1 MIAALGGFTASLGRP
16 KIPCWWGPA
25 MRSLAVFFLLAGTA
39 ASAFAMKRVTVAQLE
54 QEVAALQGKTDGKA
68 ARQLADLQLTE
79 RLSATTFARLQTE
92 TPGPKARQALLI
104 LADTATFLD
113 LPPAEVTEGP
123 APDLPTQRRILTQ
136 TINYVTQTLHQL
148 PSFSATRATTRFQD
162 TPRDMQGKTVYMS
175 YSYQPL
181 HLADISSS
189 SVVFRDG
196 QEVVDVAAKS
206 KKNELAIHG
215 LTTRGEFGPI
225 LFTVLL
231 DMTHSTLKWSHWEHA
246 LDKTLAVF
254 AFTVPREQSHYQVGA
269 CCLSNDPSHA
279 FSGYRGQIAVDPANG
294 TVFRIVVQAELKP
307 TDPISRADI
316 LVEYGPVE
324 IGGKSYICPVRSVAI
339 LVDNTVPTAT
349 AWSFPT
355 GRISPTIAGESL
367 PVHTQTQVDDVAFTQ
382 YHLFRAESR
391 MVVVGTSDQQE
402 APNSSGTAP
411 EH

>member
-1 MIAALGGFTASLGRP
+1 VLSKAATH
-16 KIPCWWGPA
+16 
-25 MRSLAVFFLLAGTA
+25 SLAVFFLLAGTA
-39 ASAFAMKRVTVAQLE
+39 ASAFAIKRVTIAQLG
-54 QEVAALQGKTDGKA
+54 QEVAALQGKTDAKA
-68 ARQLADLQLTE
+68 ARQLAALQLTE

-104 LADTATFLD
+104 LADTSAFLN
-113 LPPAEVTEGP
+113 LPPAEVTETP
-123 APDLPTQRRILTQ
+123 APDLPTQRRVLSQ
-136 TINYVTQTLHQL
+136 TIDYVTQMVHQL
-148 PSFSATRATTRFQD
+148 PNFSATRATTRFED
-162 TPRDMQGKTVYMS
+162 TPQDVPGKTGYMS
-175 YSYQPL
+175 YSYQPF
-181 HLADISSS
+181 HLADTSSS

-196 QEVVDVAAKS
+196 QEVVDAPSKS
-206 KKNELAIHG
+206 KKNEPAIHG

-231 DMTHSTLKWSHWEHA
+231 DITHSTLKWSHWEHA

-254 AFTVPREQSHYQVGA
+254 AFTVLREQSHYQVGA
-269 CCLSNDPSHA
+269 CCLPNDPSHA
-279 FSGYRGQIAVDPANG
+279 FSGYHGQIAVDSANG
-294 TVFRIVVQAELKP
+294 TVFRIVVQAELKS

-355 GRISPTIAGESL
+355 GQISPTIAGESL
-367 PVHTQTQVDDVAFTQ
+367 PAQTRTQVDDVAFTQ

-391 MVVVGTSDQQE
+391 MVVVGTSDQRE
-402 APNSSGTAP
+402 APNSSGAAP